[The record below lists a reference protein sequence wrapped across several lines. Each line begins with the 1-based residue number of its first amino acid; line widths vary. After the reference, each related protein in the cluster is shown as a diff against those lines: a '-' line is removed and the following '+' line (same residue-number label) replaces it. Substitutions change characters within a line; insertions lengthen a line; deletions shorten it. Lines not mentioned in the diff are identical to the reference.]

1 MFVVERG
8 REQRLPVSKKRMRFL
23 TIADSLPYLS
33 FSVSSLSAFSS
44 LSLYLY
50 QQADIQYWDDTLTEE
65 CQAIRDMLD
74 RIPSMRSDATM
85 EKAAALDRVKSR
97 LRSAKGTKRS
107 FKMEIRLVQDVGQRR
122 KYEQRLATLE
132 NLLQTL
138 QADVK
143 AMETESQRGEL
154 FIAADTGNGNDA
166 TGGQMDGVKAG
177 DNMLKEASHLQD
189 KTQDSLANTR
199 NMIAQSKEVGV
210 STLEELE
217 RQRGVI
223 ENINNETD
231 RINDNLARAE
241 ILLKQFGKRMAS
253 DHMIQCFA
261 VVNCLLLLG
270 VILYAVLKGGTLTNN
285 GDAAPISP
293 TRKLSLESFVAQSF
307 VWVES
312 DEPEQQQESIAAV
325 AASAARYYLRKT

>member
-1 MFVVERG
+1 M
-8 REQRLPVSKKRMRFL
+8 
-23 TIADSLPYLS
+23 
-33 FSVSSLSAFSS
+33 
-44 LSLYLY
+44 
-50 QQADIQYWDDTLTEE
+50 TEE
-65 CQAIRDMLD
+65 CEAIRGMLD
-74 RIPSMRSDATM
+74 RIPSMREAM
-85 EKAAALDRVKSR
+85 EKTAALERVKGR

-122 KYEQRLATLE
+122 KYEQRLASLE
-132 NLLQTL
+132 NLISTL

-154 FIAADTGNGNDA
+154 FIQADTGNNGDA
-166 TGGQMDGVKAG
+166 TGGMDGEKAG

-210 STLEELE
+210 STLEELN

-223 ENINNETD
+223 DNINKETD
-231 RINDNLARAE
+231 RMDDNLARAE

-270 VILYAVLKGGTLTNN
+270 VVLYAVLKGGSLTGD
-285 GDAAPISP
+285 GDAVPASP
-293 TRKLSLESFVAQSF
+293 TRQRHLVRNLIQLQQSSSAFSSLGYQNN
-307 VWVES
+307 
-312 DEPEQQQESIAAV
+312 EPTNAAMTTAV
-325 AASAARYYLRKT
+325 TTAARYLRRT

>member
-1 MFVVERG
+1 
-8 REQRLPVSKKRMRFL
+8 
-23 TIADSLPYLS
+23 
-33 FSVSSLSAFSS
+33 
-44 LSLYLY
+44 
-50 QQADIQYWDDTLTEE
+50 
-65 CQAIRDMLD
+65 MLD
-74 RIPSMRSDATM
+74 RIPSMRSDANM
-85 EKAAALDRVKSR
+85 EKAAALERVKSR

-132 NLLQTL
+132 NLLSTL

-154 FIAADTGNGNDA
+154 FIAADTGNGDA

-199 NMIAQSKEVGV
+199 TMIAQSKEVGV

-241 ILLKQFGKRMAS
+241 VLLKQFGKRMAS

-270 VILYAVLKGGTLTNN
+270 VILYAVLKGGTLTGND
-285 GDAAPISP
+285 DATPISP
-293 TRKLSLESFVAQSF
+293 TRRRNLFLSFVDVATTDDPED
-307 VWVES
+307 ES
-312 DEPEQQQESIAAV
+312 SSTAMT
-325 AASAARYYLRKT
+325 RYFLRKA